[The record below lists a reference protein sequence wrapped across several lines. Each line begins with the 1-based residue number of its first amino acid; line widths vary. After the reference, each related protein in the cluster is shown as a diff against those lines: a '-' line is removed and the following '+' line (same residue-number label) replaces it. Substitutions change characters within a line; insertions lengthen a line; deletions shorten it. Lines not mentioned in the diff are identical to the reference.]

1 MLPKLLLISEEFS
14 CVSVP
19 SKRDVIGREYIIEH
33 NYHEHYMHAEGLSVN
48 NYVRK
53 NSIRQVNVRQ
63 YLNPDKTSIN
73 MSAIFL
79 KSVIM
84 I

>member
-48 NYVRK
+48 SYVRD
-53 NSIRQVNVRQ
+53 VNVRRNHWPIYQ
-63 YLNPDKTSIN
+63 CSLSDISDHD
-73 MSAIFL
+73 S
-79 KSVIM
+79 
-84 I
+84 

>member
-1 MLPKLLLISEEFS
+1 MNELWLMIHKI
-14 CVSVP
+14 C
-19 SKRDVIGREYIIEH
+19 IMEH
-33 NYHEHYMHAEGLSVN
+33 NDRGHNMHAEGLSVY
-48 NYVRK
+48 NYFHK
-53 NSIRQVNVRQ
+53 NSIRQLQVNVRQ